1 VQVSAPLSQ
10 GLIVRLLFMCVQ
22 YFGFVLY
29 RHVFRENFN
38 TGVLNVSGIRDR
50 GYVLVNGVR

>member
-1 VQVSAPLSQ
+1 
-10 GLIVRLLFMCVQ
+10 MCVQ

-50 GYVLVNGVR
+50 GYVLVNGVC